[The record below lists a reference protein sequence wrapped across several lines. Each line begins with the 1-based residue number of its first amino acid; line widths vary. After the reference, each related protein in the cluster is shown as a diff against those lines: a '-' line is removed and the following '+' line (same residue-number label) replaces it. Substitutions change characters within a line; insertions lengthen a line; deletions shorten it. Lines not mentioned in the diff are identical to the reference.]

1 MYMMTTSLQEY
12 HRNYINICEMKENKV
27 ISTYYK
33 YKGSHS
39 TYVFFVNDNTNLY
52 VETQFGSV
60 IIPYVDIREYAKLYV
75 YYIISLQLTPIQ
87 SNIYYDDRGHKGV
100 YKEIRN
106 WYILTNICWKS
117 QYMSFGDYCY
127 FKENPYDIALSH
139 CTSKDIVSNFLYQF
153 NEYEDPYKICDW
165 LIHYE
170 TNLIEKELY
179 QNEEIIKDEKNT
191 YSLLKIVKKHF
202 KINEDIILK
211 IYQHIVFDSYD
222 INNNVI

>member
-1 MYMMTTSLQEY
+1 MMTTSLQEY

-60 IIPYVDIREYAKLYV
+60 IIPYADIREYAKLYV

-127 FKENPYDIALSH
+127 FKECPTVVNINNLTPNDKIFSYITNFNNIEQNPYIICNWLINYEIYKISSILYDNELTINKANQVKNKLEIITKHFNINDDI
-139 CTSKDIVSNFLYQF
+139 KIKILYQ
-153 NEYEDPYKICDW
+153 YYQ
-165 LIHYE
+165 
-170 TNLIEKELY
+170 LY
-179 QNEEIIKDEKNT
+179 II
-191 YSLLKIVKKHF
+191 
-202 KINEDIILK
+202 
-211 IYQHIVFDSYD
+211 
-222 INNNVI
+222 